1 MNLHIL
7 NTNGVFFSLCQFVD
21 SSTEI
26 LIEQGCRAFESIDDL
41 YAVVMKEGNLELDE
55 IEGCELRIYER
66 DGVVYCYDAN
76 MDIEY
81 VVDGNVE
88 TFITE
93 YEV

>member
-1 MNLHIL
+1 MNLYIL

-21 SSTEI
+21 ASTEF
-26 LIEQGCRAFESIDDL
+26 LIEQGCRTFVSADDL
-41 YAVVMKEGNLELDE
+41 YEVVMKEGGLDLDE

-66 DGVVYCYDAN
+66 DGVVYCYDVN
-76 MDIEY
+76 MGIEH

-88 TFITE
+88 TFIVE